1 MAALL
6 ALLLIAGGIAGFRWL
21 TWCRGAEGPRT
32 PIAYVV
38 AEGASGGDVVA
49 DLERLDVVRCGLVA
63 GWELRRSGLASSLL
77 AGEHQLTTNMTPIEA
92 FAVLTSPPPAVPT
105 VTLTIPEGYRLTQI
119 ADAVEEALGI
129 PARAFLRA
137 AREGDWSLPPYLP
150 ADAPSLE
157 GFLFPDT
164 YEFREEGTT
173 AEDVIARMLET
184 FAQRAADLPW
194 DAAEALGLEPY
205 DVVIVASM
213 IEEEAR
219 VEDERAWISAVI
231 RNRLAID
238 MPLGI
243 DAVNLYADPTPQ
255 DGLTS
260 ADFATEGPYN
270 VRLIVGLPPTPIASP
285 GVASLLA
292 ALTPADVDYLY
303 YVLCGD
309 DGSHAFSRDFAT
321 FSADKARCLG

>member
-1 MAALL
+1 ML
-6 ALLLIAGGIAGFRWL
+6 ALALIAGAIAGFRWI

-32 PIAYVV
+32 PVAYTVP
-38 AEGASGGDVVA
+38 EGASGSVVVD
-49 DLERLDVVRCGLVA
+49 DLERLGIVRCGVVA
-63 GWELRRSGLASSLL
+63 GWELRRSGLASSIL
-77 AGEHQLTTNMTPIEA
+77 AGDHVLATNMTPLEA
-92 FAVLTSPPPAVPT
+92 FGVLTSPPPEVPT
-105 VTLTIPEGYRLTQI
+105 ITLTIPEGYRLTQI
-119 ADAVEEALGI
+119 ADAVEEALAI
-129 PARAFLRA
+129 PARDFLRA
-137 AREGDWSLPPYLP
+137 ARESGWSLPPYLP

-173 AEDVIARMLET
+173 AEDVIRRMLDT
-184 FAQRAADLPW
+184 FAERAADLPW
-194 DAAEALGLEPY
+194 DAAAALGLQPY
-205 DVVIVASM
+205 EVVIVASM

-219 VEDERAWISAVI
+219 VADERAWISGVI

-270 VRLIVGLPPTPIASP
+270 VRLVVGLPPTPIASP
-285 GVASLLA
+285 GLASLLA
-292 ALTPADVDYLY
+292 ALQPADVDYLY

-309 DGSHAFSRDFAT
+309 DGSHAFSVDFAT